1 MVSKY
6 APKLTI
12 IHGLRFHGEWYLLKK
27 KCNRLH
33 GEICILKNYR
43 KEMIWGTR
51 YDSFLKA

>member
-12 IHGLRFHGEWYLLKK
+12 IHSLRFHGEWYLLKK

-33 GEICILKNYR
+33 GEICIKKN
-43 KEMIWGTR
+43 
-51 YDSFLKA
+51 